1 MNAEINRL
9 ANIIIKQE
17 NNLETF
23 DEKKEGSSARQDLLM
38 EIERLKERL
47 ANAVLVHVKQSNF

>member
-9 ANIIIKQE
+9 AKIIIKQE

>member
-1 MNAEINRL
+1 MNAGINRL
-9 ANIIIKQE
+9 AKIIIKQE